1 MSESSKSSGSIW
13 TRGPFWFGVLLSVIV
28 IGFGSYSLTSWP
40 VCGEIGPCMSNWDQL
55 RFRSTPNEIGDML
68 AGFAGALAFIWIVV
82 TVLLQAAELR
92 EQREQFQKMATAQ
105 EAQATLL
112 EKQGTIFEDEK
123 KFRDSIKIDEL
134 VEENMR
140 FLAVQMNEHR
150 GVRLSWRVDFNTK
163 RWGLENLLEIRFA
176 PEVSDIDD
184 YDKVIRFM
192 SRKYGEAFEVFRPDN
207 IIPDDAPEM
216 RPAKPKGLSEM
227 VLTLEGIVQ
236 LSEGCSEA
244 ERLRI
249 SNLGVYKI
257 LNLYKRL
264 DSDSRYWKPES
275 TEE

>member
-1 MSESSKSSGSIW
+1 
-13 TRGPFWFGVLLSVIV
+13 
-28 IGFGSYSLTSWP
+28 
-40 VCGEIGPCMSNWDQL
+40 MSNWDQL

-92 EQREQFQKMATAQ
+92 EQREQFEKMATAQ
-105 EAQATLL
+105 EAQAKLL

-123 KFRDSIKIDEL
+123 KIRDSIKIDEL

-140 FLAVQMNEHR
+140 FLAVQMNEHS

-176 PEVSDIDD
+176 PEVSDIDN

-192 SRKYGEAFEVFRPDN
+192 SRKYGEAFEVFHPDN
-207 IIPDDAPEM
+207 IIPDYAPEM

-275 TEE
+275 SEE